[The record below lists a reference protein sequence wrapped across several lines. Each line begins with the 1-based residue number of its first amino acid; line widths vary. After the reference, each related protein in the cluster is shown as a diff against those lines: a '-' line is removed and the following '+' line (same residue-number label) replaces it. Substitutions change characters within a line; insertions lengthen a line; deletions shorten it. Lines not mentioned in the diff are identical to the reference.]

1 MEDTPD
7 NLVKF
12 PMTRAMRFRHSVNKA
27 KDALGVAPEMVTYKK
42 SSEPVAGALD
52 EHLTTAQNTTE
63 YKEMSRPEHFE
74 TGQQEATVHNINE
87 GRELQRIRGN
97 SNE

>member
-27 KDALGVAPEMVTYKK
+27 KDALGVAPETDTYKK
-42 SSEPVAGALD
+42 PFEPAAGALD
-52 EHLTTAQNTTE
+52 DPLVNAQNTTE

-74 TGQQEATVHNINE
+74 AGQQDATIHNINE
-87 GRELQRIRGN
+87 GRELKRIRGN